1 MTLTIGF
8 KTHVGIV
15 RTSNQDSY
23 AVLRRGDLSNR
34 LDALLVLADGMGGAG
49 GGDIASSI
57 VAQAVPAS
65 VLEFLYER
73 GANGNADVE
82 QMLRETFTRAN
93 NKVWTTRKFER
104 PELKQMGTTCV
115 AAVVNDET
123 LTVANLGDSRAY
135 LLRDGQL
142 RQLTEDHSEVWQEV
156 MAGRM
161 TREEAQH
168 SRFRN
173 RITRAVGLGPEVNTD
188 IFRVPL
194 QEGDTVLLC
203 SDGLNGELRDSE
215 IARIMAGYADIQ
227 EVCDRLVE
235 TALEHGG
242 HDNVTVVGLRYGSF
256 VPMTLPL
263 TTDEDDT
270 DPEQAWR
277 QQNRRPLDDAPDLDD
292 APLNAPP
299 SRRSEPRPA
308 RTEPEPVSHRSRR
321 QPTNSTIGILVG
333 LLILLTAVA
342 SIEGYLLYEN
352 GYFNPKPPVTKGL
365 PAPQKPTYDLHNYG
379 PPKLT
384 TPKEVQDACLLFDDQ
399 GNPIVASR
407 NGNLIRVQSNGT
419 VDLLGGSFP
428 SLPPLP
434 ETHRPETHKAGF
446 APARADFALDPGG
459 NLFAIDAETKSIQ
472 IYSKS
477 GTRIG
482 SDIGKPELKSPVR
495 IAVNADDVIFVI
507 DNHKLYRIDAKRVDP
522 AATTTGH

>member
-1 MTLTIGF
+1 
-8 KTHVGIV
+8 
-15 RTSNQDSY
+15 
-23 AVLRRGDLSNR
+23 
-34 LDALLVLADGMGGAG
+34 MGGAG

-73 GANGNADVE
+73 GANGSPDVE

-115 AAVVNDET
+115 TAVVNDEM

-277 QQNRRPLDDAPDLDD
+277 RQNRRPLDEEPDRDAV
-292 APLNAPP
+292 PLSASP
-299 SRRSEPRPA
+299 SRRSETRPA
-308 RTEPEPVSHRSRR
+308 RTETEQATNRSRR
-321 QPTNSTIGILVG
+321 QPTNSMNGILVG
-333 LLILLTAVA
+333 LLILVTAVA
-342 SIEGYLLYEN
+342 ATESYLLYEN
-352 GYFNPKPPVTKGL
+352 GYFKKPSVEKPPIAPTK
-365 PAPQKPTYDLHNYG
+365 PSYDLHNYG
-379 PPKLT
+379 TPKLM
-384 TPKEVQDACLLFDDQ
+384 TPKEVQDACLLLDDQ

-407 NGNLIRVQSNGT
+407 NGNLVRVQSNGV

-434 ETHRPETHKAGF
+434 ETHKPETHKSGF

-482 SDIGKPELKSPVR
+482 SDIGKPELKAPVR

-522 AATTTGH
+522 AATATGH